1 MLHPKDGQFSLPF
14 IRSRESASA
23 PANLEAMPLQPH
35 LKQVIEGRATLT
47 RAEARALMQSIVAGE
62 LTDIEIAAL
71 VGALAA
77 RGETPA
83 ELAGFVDIM
92 RAAVTPIPLEADERL
107 RLVDT
112 CGTGGDGS
120 RTFNISTAAALV
132 AAAAGATVDAGTMVA
147 KHGNRA
153 ITSQCGSADVLEALG
168 IPVGLAP
175 DEATSA
181 LREHRFAFLHAPS
194 LHPAMKAVMP
204 VRKALRV
211 RTVFNLLGP
220 LTNPAGA
227 SAQVMGVYS
236 PHAVQLVAEA
246 MVLLGT
252 RHAFVVHGIAENPD
266 GTTRGLDEISISGP
280 TQLAEVHNGIV
291 TLSIITPEDAG
302 LTRAPME
309 TLIGGDAG
317 ENARILIDIFAGE
330 KGPRRDIVLLN
341 AAAVLV
347 AADLSPTL
355 VTGVTLAAKTI
366 DSGAVTELVAIL
378 ARRG

>member
-1 MLHPKDGQFSLPF
+1 MS
-14 IRSRESASA
+14 
-23 PANLEAMPLQPH
+23 LQPH
-35 LKQVIEGRATLT
+35 LKQIIEGRATLT
-47 RAEARALMQSIVAGE
+47 RAEARALMQSILAGE
-62 LTDIEIAAL
+62 LNDVEIAAL

-92 RAAVTPIPLEADERL
+92 RAAVTPIPLEDEERL

-132 AAAAGATVDAGTMVA
+132 ASAAGAIVA

-175 DEATSA
+175 NEATTS
-181 LREHRFAFLHAPS
+181 LRKHRFAFLHAPS

-204 VRKALRV
+204 VRQALKV

-227 SAQVMGVYS
+227 SAQVMGVYAA
-236 PHAVQLVAEA
+236 HAVELVAEA

-252 RHAFVVHGIAENPD
+252 RHAFVVHGTAENAD

-280 TQLAEVHNGIV
+280 TRLAEVHNGIV
-291 TLSIITPEDAG
+291 SLSTITPEDAG
-302 LTRAPME
+302 LTRAPIE
-309 TLIGGDAG
+309 ALIGGDARD
-317 ENARILIDIFAGE
+317 NARILSAIFAGE

-347 AADLSPTL
+347 AADLTANL
-355 VTGVTLAAKTI
+355 QTGVTLAAKTI
-366 DSGAVTELVAIL
+366 DSGAVTKLITNL
-378 ARRG
+378 AAKP